1 MRAGFVG
8 LGQMGL
14 PMARNLLRAGHE
26 VAVWNRSPER
36 AEALSGDGARV
47 ATTAAEAAEGAEV
60 VVTMLSDDAAVGEAV
75 LGEDGVAE
83 GLAKG
88 AVHLGMSTVSV
99 GMARLLRAEHEEEGQ
114 HYVSA
119 PVFGRPEAAEAAQL
133 RIVAAG
139 WGEALTRC
147 RPLFDALGQQ
157 TFVVGEEPAAANV
170 IKLSGNFLIAAVIE
184 ALGESFA
191 LARKSGIPAG
201 TLLEV
206 LGGTL
211 LGGPAFGSYARQIA
225 EERWE
230 PAGFRLAL
238 GLKDLRLVLDAADG
252 AEVPMPLAGVLHDR
266 LLAGVARGQGE
277 MDWAGMARLAAQDAG
292 LA

>member
-1 MRAGFVG
+1 MRIGFVG

-26 VAVWNRSPER
+26 VAVWNRSPDR

-47 ATTAAEAAEGAEV
+47 AATAAAAADGAEV
-60 VVTMLSDDAAVGEAV
+60 VVTMLADDAAVGEAV

-83 GLAKG
+83 GLAQG

-147 RPLFDALGQQ
+147 RPLFDALGQH

-191 LARKSGIPAG
+191 LARKSGISAA

-206 LGGTL
+206 LDGTL

-238 GLKDLRLVLDAADG
+238 GLKDVRLVLDAADG

>member
-1 MRAGFVG
+1 MRVGFVG
-8 LGQMGL
+8 LGQMGM
-14 PMARNLLRAGHE
+14 PMARQLLRAGHE

-36 AEALSGDGARV
+36 ARALSGDGARV
-47 ATTAAEAAEGAEV
+47 AATAADAADEAEV
-60 VVTMLSDDAAVGEAV
+60 VVTMLADDAAVGEAV

-83 GLAKG
+83 GLVQG

-147 RPLFDALGQQ
+147 RPLFEALGQQ

-191 LARKSGIPAG
+191 LARKSGIPAA

-206 LGGTL
+206 LDGTL
-211 LGGPAFGSYARQIA
+211 LGGSAFGGYARQIA

-238 GLKDLRLVLDAADG
+238 GLKDVRLVLDAADG

-266 LLAGVARGQGE
+266 LLAGVARGRGE
-277 MDWAGMARLAAQDAG
+277 TDWAGMARLAAEDAG
-292 LA
+292 LD